1 MTIERYHLGLPI
13 WSHKPWTGSLF
24 TREAK
29 PADFLVEYASVF
41 NAVEG
46 NSTFYGLPSSD
57 TVERWRDD
65 TPATFRFCFKLPR
78 SITHERRLIGAGP
91 ETRDTF
97 ARLAP
102 LGPRIGPYMI
112 QLPPTFGPADLP
124 TLERYLVSLP
134 SAFSFAVE
142 ARHEGFFGGGA
153 DERALDSLLAEH
165 GASRIIFDTRGLRSA
180 DPRLPG
186 VADAQRRKP
195 WLPVRHTA
203 TGVSPIVRYVA
214 HPEVERNAAWLED
227 WAEVVAAWI
236 AEGRRPYAFI
246 HAPDEKDAPAIAR
259 AFHAAVAERADV
271 GAMPPWPGESEPP
284 PPEQLSLFGE

>member
-13 WSHKPWTGSLF
+13 WSHKPWSGSLF
-24 TREAK
+24 TRDARSAE
-29 PADFLVEYASVF
+29 FLAQYASVF

-65 TPATFRFCFKLPR
+65 TPTGFHFCFKLPR
-78 SITHERRLIGAGP
+78 SITHERGLIGAGP

-134 SAFSFAVE
+134 SGFAFAVE
-142 ARHEGFFGGGA
+142 VRHEGFFGGGA
-153 DERALDSLLAEH
+153 DERALDALLAEH

-195 WLPVRHTA
+195 WLPVRHDA
-203 TGVSPIVRYVA
+203 PGQRPVVRYVA
-214 HPEVERNAAWLED
+214 HPEVKANLTWLAD
-227 WAEVVAAWI
+227 WANVVAEWI
-236 AEGRRPYAFI
+236 GAGREPYVFI
-246 HAPDEKDAPAIAR
+246 HSPDDNVAPALAR
-259 AFHAAVAERADV
+259 AFHALVAERAAV
-271 GAMPPWPGESEPP
+271 GQMPPWLGENEPP
-284 PPEQLSLFGE
+284 PPEQLSLFEG